1 MAAVVIVLSCYQGA
15 RYIGEQI
22 ESIRSQTF
30 RDWALLV
37 RDDGSL
43 DVTPEIVR
51 RYAREDAR
59 ISLVTDGRGNLG
71 PLGSFGVLLEY
82 ALERQAAYVALS
94 DQDDVWQA
102 EKLERELALLRA
114 HEASAGVGHPTLVH
128 SDLAV
133 VDRDLRPI
141 NPSYLRF
148 QRLQHVADDPLRRL
162 LLQNF
167 VTGCTVVLNHALLRV
182 ATPVPS
188 VVMHDWWLAQCAA
201 ALGTILFL
209 PEPTVLYRQHGA
221 NTLGSRG
228 ATQLYL
234 DALRAPLRWWAL
246 GGRNLAESSAQIA
259 ELAAR
264 LRARPGGVEVAPEV
278 LALVEHACLALR
290 GSFSPVR
297 RCREVRRLGI
307 RPPSLTLPFFFYLR
321 MLAGL
326 PDESDHRPVPGGG
339 RDAAALQGRSRPART

>member
-1 MAAVVIVLSCYQGA
+1 MPAVVVLLSCYQGA
-15 RYIGEQI
+15 PYIGEQI
-22 ESIRSQTF
+22 ESIRRQTYH
-30 RDWALLV
+30 DWALLV
-37 RDDGSL
+37 RDDGSS
-43 DVTPEIVR
+43 DDTSEIVR
-51 RYAREDAR
+51 RMARDDAR
-59 ISLVTDGRGNLG
+59 ISLLTDGRGNLG
-71 PLGSFGVLLEY
+71 PLGSFGVLLEH

-94 DQDDVWQA
+94 DQDDVWRA
-102 EKLERELALLRA
+102 DKLERELELIRA
-114 HEASAGVGHPTLVH
+114 HEASAGSGHPTLIH

-141 NPSYLRF
+141 HPSYLRY
-148 QRLQHVADDPLRRL
+148 QRLQHVADEPLRRL

-182 ATPVPS
+182 ATPIPP
-188 VVMHDWWLAQCAA
+188 VVMHDWWLAQCAG

-246 GGRNLAESSAQIA
+246 GGRNLAASAAQVS
-259 ELAAR
+259 ELADR
-264 LRARPGGVEVAPEV
+264 LRALPAGVEVAPEV
-278 LALVEHACLALR
+278 LALVEHAAVALR
-290 GSFSPVR
+290 GSLGPVR

-326 PDESDHRPVPGGG
+326 PDESGRRLPSGG
-339 RDAAALQGRSRPART
+339 RGAAALQRPSRPART